1 MSFLHHRNPLHLQN
15 DAANRAAPCIEN
27 LSNWDNAVK
36 EITSWPE
43 YKETPTW
50 SLKTHA
56 HRLGIGNLF
65 YKDESTRFGR
75 ELGSFKALGAPYAVF
90 SLLVEHVEARIGV
103 KASASDLREGKFHHL
118 TSSITVCVAT
128 DGNQGRGLAYGAKA
142 FGCRCVVYMHDHVS
156 VERKAHIERLGAVVI
171 RVRGEYEV
179 SVSRAKED
187 AAMNGWFFVSS
198 TSWDDFGSVI
208 PRNVMNG
215 YMVMVEEVLESIPD
229 VQSLTHFFMCAG
241 VGSIAAAV
249 FMGLASRCSSNYPRF
264 VVIEPAAAD
273 CLYQSSV
280 KGYPTPSHG
289 DLQTVMAG
297 LACREVSPAAYKIL
311 QWLASDFFVVP
322 DEVAI
327 QGMKVLAEGHGDIP
341 IVCGESSGANMGV
354 LEETVNDPC
363 LRATLGLTGQSQVL
377 IFGCEGATSSGVYE
391 DLVGRHPDSIFEDQ
405 SQYLSQ
411 EPPNL

>member
-1 MSFLHHRNPLHLQN
+1 MKS
-15 DAANRAAPCIEN
+15 
-27 LSNWDNAVK
+27 
-36 EITSWPE
+36 
-43 YKETPTW
+43 
-50 SLKTHA
+50 
-56 HRLGIGNLF
+56 
-65 YKDESTRFGR
+65 
-75 ELGSFKALGAPYAVF
+75 
-90 SLLVEHVEARIGV
+90 
-103 KASASDLREGKFHHL
+103 
-118 TSSITVCVAT
+118 
-128 DGNQGRGLAYGAKA
+128 
-142 FGCRCVVYMHDHVS
+142 
-156 VERKAHIERLGAVVI
+156 
-171 RVRGEYEV
+171 

-405 SQYLSQ
+405 FQYLSQ